1 MLNNLWSMNP
11 VILLV
16 LGILVAFSLISWSI
30 LVFKLLQ
37 IGFWKSATR
46 KFLAVF
52 RALDRPLE
60 LDQIAPGHQGS
71 PLVPLFLEAKEQ
83 AAGGHPIEN
92 VERTLRKVG
101 NHEVDRL
108 GKDIGFLATTAA
120 STPFIGLFG
129 TVWGIMNA
137 FQGIGEAGSTSLAVV
152 APGISEALVTTAIG
166 LATAI
171 PALIG
176 YNFLQSRIKGLVG
189 EIDDFSGDLLNL
201 VQKAPRG

>member
-1 MLNNLWSMNP
+1 VLNNLWSMNP

-30 LVFKLLQ
+30 LIFKLLQ
-37 IGFWKSATR
+37 IGAWKSATR
-46 KFLAVF
+46 KFLVVF
-52 RALDRPLE
+52 GSHERPWE
-60 LDQIAPGHQGS
+60 IDPASGYGAS
-71 PLVPLFLEAKEQ
+71 PLVPLFLEARAQ
-83 AAGGHPIEN
+83 AAGGHPMEN
-92 VERTLRKVG
+92 VERTLRKTA
-101 NHEVDRL
+101 NREVDRL

-189 EIDDFSGDLLNL
+189 QIDDFSGDLLNL
-201 VQKAPRG
+201 IQKVPHG